1 MLKLARLGSLLLA
14 SVATSVLWAQSP
26 LPVVHYDTEDLHWG
40 PNPFIDCSQFDGM
53 NFWIWTE
60 NTQREVGEVWP
71 GPSEDPFEA
80 YVLMPWQRAF
90 ESSVKDLRLWVP
102 RDSNCH
108 APPFDGCNP
117 EKLLRGMELNLLP
130 SSGSKVWEVWGDYA
144 YVDDGEWV
152 GWYPD
157 FISRSGVFLSL
168 KTVDKKLN
176 IHYEGAWLKGI
187 NDSAPGI
194 VPPKSAPD
202 WGTEWYSPGFTTPFL
217 DQAGT
222 PVFANEDDAHAVCEA
237 ILHGDDDF
245 DWED

>member
-1 MLKLARLGSLLLA
+1 MLKLARLISLLLA
-14 SVATSVLWAQSP
+14 SVATSALWAQP
-26 LPVVHYDTEDLHWG
+26 FEIDTGEYSWG
-40 PNPFIDCSQFDGM
+40 PEAFIDCSQFEGM
-53 NFWIWTE
+53 NFWIWSE
-60 NTQREVGEVWP
+60 NKQRQIYMIWP
-71 GPSEDPFEA
+71 GPEPGLAEQMAIEA
-80 YVLMPWQRAF
+80 LVY
-90 ESSVKDLRLWVP
+90 DLRLWVP

-217 DQAGT
+217 DQPGT

-237 ILHGDDDF
+237 ILHGDDGF